1 MHAVMEEK
9 TLELIELSA
18 KTRETS
24 GKNAARKLRS
34 NNEIPAIVYG
44 AKTDPEMLSINTID
58 LLKSLGNMVQW
69 VFF

>member
-24 GKNAARKLRS
+24 GKGAARKLRK

-44 AKTDPEMLSINTID
+44 AKKRSCNA
-58 LLKSLGNMVQW
+58 
-69 VFF
+69 FH